1 MGTQYSHL
9 SDEQRAFIE
18 AGLREGLSQ
27 ATIAD
32 LLGIHRSSVWR
43 ELQRALRTGKTTYKA
58 ANGARAYTE
67 GRRRNGLAR
76 RQT

>member
-18 AGLREGLSQ
+18 AGLRQGLSQ

-43 ELQRALRTGKTTYKA
+43 EVQRASRSGKPTYRAATGA
-58 ANGARAYTE
+58 QAYTE

-76 RQT
+76 RKT